1 MHQDIELNIESLL
14 IEGYSPLDALRL
26 KEAIEWELTRI
37 LGEQGLGTTQ
47 TTLVDLADL
56 SLDLPHAPSLSLNT
70 TGGQIAQTLHQ
81 GIQSAM
87 QQPAESQYN
96 KQA

>member
-1 MHQDIELNIESLL
+1 MKQDIELNIETLL
-14 IEGYSPLDALRL
+14 IEGYSPLDARRL

-37 LGEQGLGTTQ
+37 LGEQGLGNIK

-56 SLDLPHAPSLSLNT
+56 SLDLQHAPSLSLNT
-70 TGGQIAQTLHQ
+70 TGGQIAKTLHQ

-87 QQPAESQYN
+87 QQPAETQYN
-96 KQA
+96 PQA